1 MNPDEWRE
9 WQWQWQCQCRLPR
22 SPGPFNPPFMSPP
35 EAFVLLSLPNAT
47 LTAFDATESGTLH
60 LACVTVQVPDAEDGR
75 DVYLMLRLSGTETP
89 IDPAGTIQRT
99 DTPDFRIYSFRGT
112 DTYPAERVLRISTA
126 KPNQV
131 LAEDLETFESLL
143 AQYAD
148 FRGASVSTSVVADKS
163 TLHAPNVY
171 GDLRGHLVAINEDT
185 GEVVGQFDNS
195 QFSLQEDPKMHERG
209 HENDAVYVEVPDV
222 GNPAERDANALQM
235 FIRAVPPDQQDWI
248 TKSATVVR
256 YVSR

>member
-1 MNPDEWRE
+1 
-9 WQWQWQCQCRLPR
+9 
-22 SPGPFNPPFMSPP
+22 MSPP
-35 EAFVLLSLPNAT
+35 EAFVLLILPNAT
-47 LTAFDATESGTLH
+47 LTAFDSTETGPLH
-60 LACVTVQVPDAEDGR
+60 LACVTVQVPDAEAGR
-75 DVYLMLRLSGTETP
+75 DVYLMLRLNGTETP

-99 DTPDFRIYSFRGT
+99 DTPGFRIYTFYST
-112 DTYPAERVLRISTA
+112 DAYPAERVLRIPTA
-126 KPNQV
+126 QSNQV

-148 FRGASVSTSVVADKS
+148 FRGAPVSVPTGAPVVPDKGA
-163 TLHAPNVY
+163 LHAPDVY

-185 GEVVGQFDNS
+185 GEVIGQFDNS

-209 HENDAVYVEVPDV
+209 HENDAVYIEVPDV
-222 GNPAERDANALQM
+222 GTPAERDATALQM